1 MAVDQT
7 SFTDSERAVIEQV
20 AVLWGVTF
28 EEAVSRLGSDGLAAR
43 VRKRTGRRPAANVT
57 TFRKGGE
64 GGHDRQ

>member
-7 SFTDSERAVIEQV
+7 SFTDSERAAIEQV

-43 VRKRTGRRPAANVT
+43 VRKQTGRRPAANVT
-57 TFRKGGE
+57 TFRKTRADNND
-64 GGHDRQ
+64 H